1 MSCPFFRWPPLL
13 FCLTKGTSSPARAQ
27 SLGSALPCSH
37 QLTQRNQRKL
47 SQLQRTRVQNS
58 EHWSFSVSCQNQDAS
73 VLLPGHLKLV
83 RGAAVLEFPGLGS
96 EQRDNRER
104 GGVGPRKSPSGSFM
118 EPAERSWPLT
128 RRAQAP
134 GLLSLSSSR
143 VNMLMTMLGLTTPL
157 PQLCRLCQ
165 TSSFR
170 SIGKHSGSRC
180 FVPVLSK
187 ACGDSEGN
195 LTFVS
200 HFRAYGGRSH
210 ALSVSFARLPGGKD
224 VAHHLVGQSR
234 ELRMRSYGPTAEE
247 KRGCKSSGT
256 HPGFI
261 LILII
266 VIVDHFH

>member
-1 MSCPFFRWPPLL
+1 M
-13 FCLTKGTSSPARAQ
+13 
-27 SLGSALPCSH
+27 
-37 QLTQRNQRKL
+37 
-47 SQLQRTRVQNS
+47 
-58 EHWSFSVSCQNQDAS
+58 
-73 VLLPGHLKLV
+73 LLPGHLKLV

-118 EPAERSWPLT
+118 EPAERSWPLI
-128 RRAQAP
+128 RCAQAP
-134 GLLSLSSSR
+134 GLLSLSSSW
-143 VNMLMTMLGLTTPL
+143 VNMLMTMLRLTTPL

-165 TSSFR
+165 TSSFG
-170 SIGKHSGSRC
+170 SIGKHLGSHC

-187 ACGDSEGN
+187 ACGDPEGN

-200 HFRAYGGRSH
+200 HFRAYRGCSH
-210 ALSVSFARLPGGKD
+210 ALSVSFAQLPGGKD

-247 KRGCKSSGT
+247 KRGCKSSDR

-266 VIVDHFH
+266 VTIDHFH